1 MQKKLMQQIV
11 DFSYTDDNLDEKKV
25 IRFADLLSRKDLKSY
40 INKLVTKEKK
50 STVLISSPVNPKK
63 YQKEFEEIFTNKKMQ
78 FEIDQSLIAGV
89 KIVSDDM
96 IYEMSLKNT
105 LEELNNYVNE

>member
-1 MQKKLMQQIV
+1 
-11 DFSYTDDNLDEKKV
+11 
-25 IRFADLLSRKDLKSY
+25 
-40 INKLVTKEKK
+40 
-50 STVLISSPVNPKK
+50 
-63 YQKEFEEIFTNKKMQ
+63 MQ